1 MFNDEPDSNQKVMGD
16 IVFDPEKDTIRVEI
30 SIKKYR
36 DLIRNLMKANIESN
50 LVIHDGL
57 IFPLPDRELH

>member
-1 MFNDEPDSNQKVMGD
+1 MFNDEPDSNQKVKVD
-16 IVFDPEKDTIRVEI
+16 IVFNPEKDAIRVEI

-50 LVIHDGL
+50 LVTH
-57 IFPLPDRELH
+57 